1 MDNNKSNYPPCEEY
15 MTVRDNNIAHGKY
28 SSIMGENRNMDS
40 SMRPLIIGGTNNEV
54 ISIAQINLEEST

>member
-40 SMRPLIIGGTNNEV
+40 SMRPLIIG
-54 ISIAQINLEEST
+54 